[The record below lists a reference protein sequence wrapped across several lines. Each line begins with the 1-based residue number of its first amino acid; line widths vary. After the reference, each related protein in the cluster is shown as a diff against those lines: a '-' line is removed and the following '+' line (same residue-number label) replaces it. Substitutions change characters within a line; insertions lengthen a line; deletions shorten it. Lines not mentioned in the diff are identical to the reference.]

1 MNRNLKLA
9 PVNWEEFIG
18 QERVKDRLRISIDA
32 SIQNNRPMGHV
43 LLMTR
48 PGDGKTTLARLIA
61 KELRKPIVMLVPPIK
76 RKTLLKSIVDVASMN
91 GILFI
96 DEIHRM
102 KKAEQEDLLTA
113 LEEGVLY
120 TDAGEMVELEGDL
133 MVIAAT
139 TEPRA
144 IDKAVLSRFRHQPQF
159 EDYSDSEMTLI
170 VKNMFDR
177 LSIKVPNKHAEI
189 IGRASA
195 GSPRQAR
202 GIVQMCEDLNSTD
215 PDVVLPIL
223 GITREGLTEG
233 HVKYLH
239 SLKRLEGQAGID
251 LLSTHSRM
259 PKEVLTDLEE
269 LLLDR
274 NYIRLQSK
282 GRTLTM
288 AGLKKMNEFEDPS

>member
-120 TDAGEMVELEGDL
+120 SDAGEMVELEGDL

-170 VKNMFDR
+170 VKN
-177 LSIKVPNKHAEI
+177 IK
-189 IGRASA
+189 
-195 GSPRQAR
+195 
-202 GIVQMCEDLNSTD
+202 
-215 PDVVLPIL
+215 
-223 GITREGLTEG
+223 
-233 HVKYLH
+233 
-239 SLKRLEGQAGID
+239 
-251 LLSTHSRM
+251 
-259 PKEVLTDLEE
+259 
-269 LLLDR
+269 R
-274 NYIRLQSK
+274 N
-282 GRTLTM
+282 
-288 AGLKKMNEFEDPS
+288 